1 MVKLVSLAAR
11 LKNFKISGQTMSWT
25 VSNITTEKR
34 LSVYLY
40 EEVYFSNRL
49 IKLAKS
55 SDALLTVNGKH
66 RTVRY
71 QITEG
76 DHIAIRF
83 PLEANDTSLKAT
95 ELPLDI
101 IYEDDH
107 LMVLNKESGIATVP
121 SVKQR
126 ETSLA
131 NGILYYYQLNG
142 LPYTVHIVTRLD
154 RDTSGL
160 VLVAKHQYAHSLLA
174 NLQLTGEINRVY
186 VGLIEGHL
194 PNNAG
199 TINYPIG
206 RRVDSIIEREVS
218 KAGQK
223 AITHYKV
230 LEAFEDYS
238 YVQMILETGRTHQI
252 RVHFSYLGYPL
263 VGDDL
268 YGETSKYIKRQAL
281 HCKTLKFTHPITQKK
296 LQIDAFLPN
305 DFAKLVEK

>member
-1 MVKLVSLAAR
+1 MGLASR
-11 LKNFKISGQTMSWT
+11 LHNFQISGQTMSWT
-25 VSNITTEKR
+25 VSGLSVEKR
-34 LSVYLY
+34 LSIYLN

-55 SDALLTVNGKH
+55 ADALLTINGKH

-71 QITEG
+71 QVTEG
-76 DHIAIRF
+76 DQIVIRF
-83 PLEANDTSLKAT
+83 PLEVSDTSLKAT
-95 ELPLDI
+95 ELPLEI

-107 LMVLNKESGIATVP
+107 LMILNKDSGQVTVP

-131 NGILYYYQLNG
+131 NGILYYYLLKK

-174 NLQLTGEINRVY
+174 NLQLDSGINRVY
-186 VGLIEGHL
+186 VGLVEGHL
-194 PNNAG
+194 KDKSG
-199 TINYPIG
+199 TIDRPIG
-206 RRVDSIIEREVS
+206 RSGDSIIEREVNDQ
-218 KAGQK
+218 GQK

-230 LEAFEDYS
+230 LKEYADYT

-252 RVHFSYLGYPL
+252 RVHFSNLGHPL
-263 VGDDL
+263 IGDDL
-268 YGETSKYIKRQAL
+268 YGEESKYIKRQAL
-281 HCKTLKFTHPITQKK
+281 HCKTLKFIHPITQEK
-296 LQIDAFLPN
+296 LQIDAPLPRDFLKMI
-305 DFAKLVEK
+305 DK